1 VLYTIPKHTALCV
14 AAIFNCYTF
23 YGYAAKP
30 FGTFAIPLRYIAKE
44 PSQYT
49 STAKK
54 DSHSN
59 HHHHSFIAVQKWT
72 EAYLNIKWH
81 YVIFWRS
88 LSRMQGNQKIT

>member
-1 VLYTIPKHTALCV
+1 MQSYASSLTDTSFCV

-44 PSQYT
+44 PSQCT

-59 HHHHSFIAVQKWT
+59 HHHHSFIAVQKWRKHT
-72 EAYLNIKWH
+72 
-81 YVIFWRS
+81 
-88 LSRMQGNQKIT
+88 